1 MGRVIRYVSQ
11 EKKTMDE
18 TGRRYLSGINC
29 TPELAQKSFLTT
41 KNLYG
46 KASGTFFYQYV
57 QSFSPKEEV
66 APAEAHQIAQ
76 ELAERFFPGCEVL
89 VATHIDTEHLHSHLI
104 VNSVHPDTGKKLHF
118 IPNTLEQMRKVS
130 DQICMEHG
138 LTTLKPYQQDRRTQ
152 GLRTREY
159 RAANRGDSWKFQ
171 LIITIEEV
179 MKRAGTREEFLREMN
194 QQGYQV
200 RWEEGRKSITYPTP
214 TGKTC
219 RDDKLHELK
228 FRKEQMEHEFRIRRR
243 AAQQFTGHP
252 EAATESITNISHL
265 HRPAGQHPLHHANPN
280 RRAAG
285 ASPAEHPGP
294 PGEHPER
301 NGFSG
306 HQKEPGASGHSGPA
320 GPLAEP
326 DGGASSEYV
335 RGLEESPAWDPGGEP
350 TGWEAER
357 RIYEAALRTGPGV
370 PGRWLEADEYLP
382 EMGSPHDSEFHGGGR
397 GDQHPD
403 LQAADV
409 TEDVLRLLARL
420 EQQADSDVMD
430 ATTRH
435 SHGNRKALTK
445 EQAKKIAMGHK
456 ADDHEEGQKNELSDF
471 PQHSGN
477 LKCWGESLAGRFK
490 K

>member
-29 TPELAQKSFLTT
+29 TPELAQKSFLAT
-41 KNLYG
+41 KNLYR

-66 APAEAHQIAQ
+66 TPAEAHKIAQ

-89 VATHIDTEHLHSHLI
+89 VATHMDAEHLHSHLI

-118 IPNTLEQMRKVS
+118 TPNTLEQMRKVS
-130 DQICMEHG
+130 DQICMEYG

-152 GLRTREY
+152 GLRTGEY

-171 LIITIEEV
+171 LIITIEEA

-194 QQGYQV
+194 QKGYQV
-200 RWEEGRKSITYPTP
+200 RWEDGRKSITYTTP
-214 TGKTC
+214 TGKKC

-243 AAQQFTGHP
+243 AAQQFAGHS
-252 EAATESITNISHL
+252 ETAAEELTHNANL
-265 HRPAGQHPLHHANPN
+265 DKPAGQHPLHHANPN
-280 RRAAG
+280 RG
-285 ASPAEHPGP
+285 AVGTSPAEHPGP
-294 PGEHPER
+294 PGKHPEGD
-301 NGFSG
+301 GFLG
-306 HQKEPGASGHSGPA
+306 HQKEPGASGYSGPT

-326 DGGASSEYV
+326 DGGSPSGDVSEP
-335 RGLEESPAWDPGGEP
+335 GESPAWDSGGEQ

-357 RIYEAALRTGPGV
+357 GIYETALRTGPGV
-370 PGRWLEADEYLP
+370 PRRWLGADEYFP
-382 EMGSPHDSEFHGGGR
+382 EMGSSHDSEFRGGGR
-397 GDQHPD
+397 GDQHSD
-403 LQAADV
+403 LQAADM

-420 EQQADSDVMD
+420 EQQVDSDVMD

-435 SHGNRKALTK
+435 SRGDRKALAK

-456 ADDHEEGQKNELSDF
+456 ADDHEEGQKMN
-471 PQHSGN
+471 
-477 LKCWGESLAGRFK
+477 
-490 K
+490 

>member
-29 TPELAQKSFLTT
+29 TPKLAQKSFLAT
-41 KNLYG
+41 KNLYR

-57 QSFSPKEEV
+57 QSFSPQEEV
-66 APAEAHQIAQ
+66 TPAEAHQIAQ

-89 VATHIDTEHLHSHLI
+89 VATHIDAEHLHSHLI

-118 IPNTLEQMRKVS
+118 TPNTLEQMRKVS
-130 DQICMEHG
+130 DQICMKHG

-152 GLRTREY
+152 GLRTGEY

-171 LIITIEEV
+171 LIITIEEA

-194 QQGYQV
+194 QKGYQV
-200 RWEEGRKSITYPTP
+200 RWEEGRKSITYTTP
-214 TGKTC
+214 TGKKC

-228 FRKEQMEHEFRIRRR
+228 FRKEQMEHEFRIRQR
-243 AAQQFTGHP
+243 AAQQFTGHSET
-252 EAATESITNISHL
+252 EAEELTHNANFDK
-265 HRPAGQHPLHHANPN
+265 PAGQHPLHHANPD
-280 RRAAG
+280 RGTAG
-285 ASPAEHPGP
+285 ASPAEYLSAPR
-294 PGEHPER
+294 EYPER
-301 NGFSG
+301 DGFLS
-306 HQKEPGASGHSGPA
+306 HQKELGAAGYGRPA
-320 GPLAEP
+320 GPMAEP
-326 DGGASSEYV
+326 DEGSPPRDVPGP
-335 RGLEESPAWDPGGEP
+335 GESPAWDSGGEP

-382 EMGSPHDSEFHGGGR
+382 EMGSNHDHVLRGGSDGGQHSGV
-397 GDQHPD
+397 GDPEI
-403 LQAADV
+403 
-409 TEDVLRLLARL
+409 TEDMICLLARL
-420 EQQADSDVMD
+420 EQQADSDVID

-435 SHGNRKALTK
+435 SHGDRKALAK

-456 ADDHEEGQKNELSDF
+456 ADDHEEGQKMN
-471 PQHSGN
+471 
-477 LKCWGESLAGRFK
+477 
-490 K
+490 

>member
-11 EKKTMDE
+11 EKKTMAE
-18 TGRRYLSGINC
+18 TGRRYLSGVNC
-29 TPELAQKSFLTT
+29 TPELAQKSFMAT

-46 KASGTFFYQYV
+46 KADGIFFYQYV

-66 APAEAHQIAQ
+66 TPEEAHQIAQ

-89 VATHIDTEHLHSHLI
+89 VATHMDTEHLHSHLI

-118 IPNTLEQMRKVS
+118 TPNTLEQMRKVS

-152 GLRTREY
+152 GLRTGEY

-200 RWEEGRKSITYPTP
+200 RWEEGRKSITYTTP
-214 TGKTC
+214 TGKKC

-228 FRKEQMEHEFRIRRR
+228 FRKEQMEHEFRIRQR
-243 AAQQFTGHP
+243 AAQQLAGRP
-252 EAATESITNISHL
+252 EAETESIPGHADL
-265 HRPAGQHPLHHANPN
+265 DRPAGQHPLHHANPD
-280 RRAAG
+280 RGTAG
-285 ASPAEHPGP
+285 ASPAEYLSAPR
-294 PGEHPER
+294 EYPER
-301 NGFSG
+301 DGFLS

-320 GPLAEP
+320 GSLVEP
-326 DGGASSEYV
+326 DGGSPSGDV
-335 RGLEESPAWDPGGEP
+335 PGPGESPAWNSGGEP

-357 RIYEAALRTGPGV
+357 RIYEAALHSDRTAPERW
-370 PGRWLEADEYLP
+370 GRTAEILP
-382 EMGSPHDSEFHGGGR
+382 TLGSDHDHVLRGGSDSG
-397 GDQHPD
+397 QHSGMED
-403 LQAADV
+403 SGI
-409 TEDVLRLLARL
+409 TEDIIRLLARL
-420 EQQADSDVMD
+420 EQQPDSNVID

-435 SHGNRKALTK
+435 SRGDRKALAK

-456 ADDHEEGQKNELSDF
+456 ADDHEEGQKMN
-471 PQHSGN
+471 
-477 LKCWGESLAGRFK
+477 
-490 K
+490 

>member
-29 TPELAQKSFLTT
+29 TPELAQKSFMAT

-66 APAEAHQIAQ
+66 TPAEAHQIAQ

-89 VATHIDTEHLHSHLI
+89 VATHIDAEHLHSHLI

-118 IPNTLEQMRKVS
+118 TPNTLEQMRKVS
-130 DQICMEHG
+130 DQICMEYG

-152 GLRTREY
+152 GLRTGEY
-159 RAANRGDSWKFQ
+159 RAANREDSWKFQ

-179 MKRAGTREEFLREMN
+179 MERAGTREEFLREMN
-194 QQGYQV
+194 QRGYQV
-200 RWEEGRKSITYPTP
+200 RWEEGRKSITYTTP
-214 TGKTC
+214 TGKKC

-228 FRKEQMEHEFRIRRR
+228 FRKEQMEHEFRIRQR
-243 AAQQFTGHP
+243 ATQQFAGRP
-252 EAATESITNISHL
+252 EAETEIISGHADL
-265 HRPAGQHPLHHANPN
+265 NRSAGQHPLHHAAPDGG
-280 RRAAG
+280 AVG

-294 PGEHPER
+294 PGEYPER
-301 NGFSG
+301 DGFPC
-306 HQKEPGASGHSGPA
+306 HQKEPGASGHSRPA

-326 DGGASSEYV
+326 DEGSPPRDVSEP
-335 RGLEESPAWDPGGEP
+335 GESPVWDSGGEP

-370 PGRWLEADEYLP
+370 PGRWLEVDEYLP
-382 EMGSPHDSEFHGGGR
+382 EMGGPHDSVFRSGGR

-420 EQQADSDVMD
+420 EQQADSDVID

-435 SHGNRKALTK
+435 SRGDRKALAK

-456 ADDHEEGQKNELSDF
+456 ADDHEEGQKMN
-471 PQHSGN
+471 
-477 LKCWGESLAGRFK
+477 
-490 K
+490 

>member
-29 TPELAQKSFLTT
+29 TPELAQKSFLAT
-41 KNLYG
+41 KNLCG
-46 KASGTFFYQYV
+46 KVSGTFFYQYV
-57 QSFSPKEEV
+57 QSFSPQENLT
-66 APAEAHQIAQ
+66 PGEAHRIAQ

-89 VATHIDTEHLHSHLI
+89 VATHMDTEHLHSHLI

-118 IPNTLEQMRKVS
+118 TPNTLEQMRKVS
-130 DQICMEHG
+130 DQICMKHG

-152 GLRTREY
+152 GLRTGEY

-171 LIITIEEV
+171 LIITIEEA

-194 QQGYQV
+194 QRGYQV
-200 RWEEGRKSITYPTP
+200 RWEEGRKSITYTTP
-214 TGKTC
+214 TGKKC

-228 FRKEQMEHEFRIRRR
+228 FRKEQMELEFRIRQR
-243 AAQQFTGHP
+243 AAQQFAGRP
-252 EAATESITNISHL
+252 EAETESITNNAHL
-265 HRPAGQHPLHHANPN
+265 HRPAGQHPLHHAASG
-280 RRAAG
+280 RGAAG
-285 ASPAEHPGP
+285 ANPAEYPGP

-301 NGFSG
+301 DGFPG

-326 DGGASSEYV
+326 DEGSPPRDVPGP
-335 RGLEESPAWDPGGEP
+335 GESPAWNPGGEQ

-357 RIYEAALRTGPGV
+357 RIYEAALHSDRTAPERWGKIADILPALGSHYDHVLRGGSDGGQHSGV
-370 PGRWLEADEYLP
+370 E
-382 EMGSPHDSEFHGGGR
+382 DSGI
-397 GDQHPD
+397 
-403 LQAADV
+403 
-409 TEDVLRLLARL
+409 TEDIIRLLARL
-420 EQQADSDVMD
+420 EQQPDSNVID

-435 SHGNRKALTK
+435 SRGDRKALAK

-456 ADDHEEGQKNELSDF
+456 ADDHEEGQKMN
-471 PQHSGN
+471 
-477 LKCWGESLAGRFK
+477 
-490 K
+490 

>member
-29 TPELAQKSFLTT
+29 TPELAQKSFLAT
-41 KNLYG
+41 KNLCG
-46 KASGTFFYQYV
+46 KVSGTFFYQYV
-57 QSFSPKEEV
+57 QSFSPQENLT
-66 APAEAHQIAQ
+66 PGEAHRIAQ
-76 ELAERFFPGCEVL
+76 ELAERFFSGCEVL
-89 VATHIDTEHLHSHLI
+89 VATHIDAEHLHSHLI

-118 IPNTLEQMRKVS
+118 TPNTLEQMRKVS

-152 GLRTREY
+152 GLRTGEY
-159 RAANRGDSWKFQ
+159 RAANQGDSWKFQ
-171 LIITIEEV
+171 LIITIEEA

-200 RWEEGRKSITYPTP
+200 RWEEGRKSITYTTP
-214 TGKTC
+214 TGKKC

-228 FRKEQMEHEFRIRRR
+228 FRKEQMELEFRIRQR
-243 AAQQFTGHP
+243 AAQQFAGRP
-252 EAATESITNISHL
+252 EAETESITNNAHL
-265 HRPAGQHPLHHANPN
+265 HRPAGQHPLHHAASD
-280 RRAAG
+280 RGAAG
-285 ASPAEHPGP
+285 TSPAEHPGP
-294 PGEHPER
+294 PGEHPKGY
-301 NGFSG
+301 GFPG

-335 RGLEESPAWDPGGEP
+335 RGPGESPAWDSGGEP

-357 RIYEAALRTGPGV
+357 RIYEAALHSDRTAPERWRRIADILPALGSHYDHVLRGGSDGSQHSGVEDPGI
-370 PGRWLEADEYLP
+370 
-382 EMGSPHDSEFHGGGR
+382 
-397 GDQHPD
+397 
-403 LQAADV
+403 
-409 TEDVLRLLARL
+409 TEDIIRLLARL
-420 EQQADSDVMD
+420 EQQPDSDVID

-435 SHGNRKALTK
+435 SRGDRKALAK

-456 ADDHEEGQKNELSDF
+456 ADDHEEGQKMN
-471 PQHSGN
+471 
-477 LKCWGESLAGRFK
+477 
-490 K
+490 

>member
-29 TPELAQKSFLTT
+29 TPELAQKSFLAT

-46 KASGTFFYQYV
+46 KANGTFFYQYV

-66 APAEAHQIAQ
+66 TPAEAHKIAQ

-89 VATHIDTEHLHSHLI
+89 VATHIDAEHLHSHLI

-118 IPNTLEQMRKVS
+118 TPNTLEQMRKVS
-130 DQICMEHG
+130 DQLCEEHG
-138 LTTLKPYQQDRRTQ
+138 LSTLKPYQQDRRTQ
-152 GLRTREY
+152 GLRAGEY
-159 RAANRGDSWKFQ
+159 RAASRGESWKFQ
-171 LIITIEEV
+171 LIIAIEEV

-200 RWEEGRKSITYPTP
+200 RWEEGRKSITYTTP
-214 TGKTC
+214 TGKKC

-228 FRKEQMEHEFRIRRR
+228 FRKEQMEHEFRIRQR
-243 AAQQFTGHP
+243 AAQQRTGRP
-252 EAATESITNISHL
+252 EAETESITNNAHL
-265 HRPAGQHPLHHANPN
+265 HRPAGQHPLHHANPD
-280 RRAAG
+280 RG
-285 ASPAEHPGP
+285 AVGTSPAEHSGT

-301 NGFSG
+301 DRLSG
-306 HQKEPGASGHSGPA
+306 YQKEPGTSSYSGSA
-320 GPLAEP
+320 GPLAESDKGSP
-326 DGGASSEYV
+326 SGDVSEP
-335 RGLEESPAWDPGGEP
+335 GESPAWDSGGEP

-370 PGRWLEADEYLP
+370 PGRWLGTDEYLP
-382 EMGSPHDSEFHGGGR
+382 EMGSPHDSEFRGGGR

-420 EQQADSDVMD
+420 EQQPDSNVID

-435 SHGNRKALTK
+435 SRGDRKELAK

-456 ADDHEEGQKNELSDF
+456 ADDHEEGQKMN
-471 PQHSGN
+471 
-477 LKCWGESLAGRFK
+477 
-490 K
+490 

>member
-29 TPELAQKSFLTT
+29 TPELAQKSFLAT

-46 KASGTFFYQYV
+46 KANGTFFYQYV

-66 APAEAHQIAQ
+66 TPAEAHKIAQ

-89 VATHIDTEHLHSHLI
+89 VATHIDAEHLHSHLI

-118 IPNTLEQMRKVS
+118 TPNTLEQIRKVS
-130 DQICMEHG
+130 DQICMEYS

-152 GLRTREY
+152 GLRTGEY

-171 LIITIEEV
+171 LIITIEEA

-200 RWEEGRKSITYPTP
+200 RWEEGRKSITYTTP
-214 TGKTC
+214 TGKKC

-228 FRKEQMEHEFRIRRR
+228 FRKEQMEHEFRIRQRT
-243 AAQQFTGHP
+243 AQQFTGHS
-252 EAATESITNISHL
+252 ETETEELTYNANPDK
-265 HRPAGQHPLHHANPN
+265 PAGQHPLHHAAPD

-285 ASPAEHPGP
+285 TSPAEHPGP

-301 NGFSG
+301 DGFPG
-306 HQKEPGASGHSGPA
+306 YQKESGASGHSRPTGPM
-320 GPLAEP
+320 AEP
-326 DGGASSEYV
+326 DEGSPSGDVPEP
-335 RGLEESPAWDPGGEP
+335 GESPAWDSGGEP

-357 RIYEAALRTGPGV
+357 RIYEAALHSDRTAPERWGRTAEILPTLGSDHDHVLRGGSDGSQHSGV
-370 PGRWLEADEYLP
+370 E
-382 EMGSPHDSEFHGGGR
+382 DSGI
-397 GDQHPD
+397 
-403 LQAADV
+403 
-409 TEDVLRLLARL
+409 TEDIIRLLARL
-420 EQQADSDVMD
+420 EQQPDSNVID

-435 SHGNRKALTK
+435 SRGDRKALAK

-456 ADDHEEGQKNELSDF
+456 ADDHEEGQKMN
-471 PQHSGN
+471 
-477 LKCWGESLAGRFK
+477 
-490 K
+490 

>member
-11 EKKTMDE
+11 EKKTIDE

-29 TPELAQKSFLTT
+29 TPELAQKSFMAT

-46 KASGTFFYQYV
+46 KANGTFFYQYV

-66 APAEAHQIAQ
+66 TPAEAHKIAQ

-89 VATHIDTEHLHSHLI
+89 VATHIDAEHLHSHLI

-118 IPNTLEQMRKVS
+118 TPNTLEQMRKVS

-152 GLRTREY
+152 GLRAGEY

-171 LIITIEEV
+171 LIITIEEA

-200 RWEEGRKSITYPTP
+200 RWEEGRKSITYTTP
-214 TGKTC
+214 TGKKC

-228 FRKEQMEHEFRIRRR
+228 FRKEQMEHEFRIRQR
-243 AAQQFTGHP
+243 AAQQFTGHSET
-252 EAATESITNISHL
+252 EAEELTHNANL
-265 HRPAGQHPLHHANPN
+265 DRPAGQHPLHHANPN
-280 RRAAG
+280 RGAAG
-285 ASPAEHPGP
+285 TSPAEHPGP
-294 PGEHPER
+294 PGEYPER
-301 NGFSG
+301 DGFPC
-306 HQKEPGASGHSGPA
+306 HQKELGAAGYGRPA
-320 GPLAEP
+320 GPMAEP
-326 DGGASSEYV
+326 DEGSPPRDVPGP
-335 RGLEESPAWDPGGEP
+335 GESPAWNPGGEQ

-357 RIYEAALRTGPGV
+357 RIYEAALHSDRTAPERWGRIADILPALGSHYDHVLRGGSDGGQHSGV
-370 PGRWLEADEYLP
+370 GDP
-382 EMGSPHDSEFHGGGR
+382 EI
-397 GDQHPD
+397 
-403 LQAADV
+403 
-409 TEDVLRLLARL
+409 TEDMICLLARL
-420 EQQADSDVMD
+420 EQQADSDVID

-435 SHGNRKALTK
+435 SHGNRKALAK

-456 ADDHEEGQKNELSDF
+456 ADDHEEGQKMN
-471 PQHSGN
+471 
-477 LKCWGESLAGRFK
+477 
-490 K
+490 